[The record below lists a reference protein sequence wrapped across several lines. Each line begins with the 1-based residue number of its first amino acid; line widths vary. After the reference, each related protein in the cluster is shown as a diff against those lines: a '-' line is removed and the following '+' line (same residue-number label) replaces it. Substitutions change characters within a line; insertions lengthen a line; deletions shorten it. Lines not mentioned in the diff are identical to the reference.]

1 MSVGQRRDFYA
12 TLVTAKAGTRD
23 EAIRSSFASID
34 RARFLGPGPWKVFT
48 SLGYIETPSDDPA
61 FIYQD
66 VAVALAPERT
76 INNGEPSLHARCIAA
91 LAPKAGESVLHV
103 GAGTGYYTA
112 ILANLVGP
120 RGSVAGYEIEADLAE
135 RARENLADVP
145 QVSIRQRSA
154 IDPDLPPSDIIY
166 ANAGATHPPAEWLA
180 ALKPAGRL
188 LFPLS
193 GSQGAGVM
201 LLVTRGQDAGYAARI
216 VMGAA
221 FVPCIGAT
229 DDAEAKA
236 VTAALMRGG
245 HGAVR
250 SLVRNDEPDAS
261 AWVSGSGWWLSTAPP

>member
-1 MSVGQRRDFYA
+1 MSDGQQREFYA
-12 TLVTAKAGTRD
+12 TLVTAKGGTRD
-23 EAIRSSFASID
+23 EAIRSSFANTD
-34 RARFLGPGPWKVFT
+34 RAHFLGPGPWKVFT
-48 SLGYIETPSDDPA
+48 PRGYIETPGDDPA

-76 INNGEPSLHARCIAA
+76 INNGEPTLHARCLAA
-91 LAPKAGESVLHV
+91 VAPKVGESVLHV

-120 RGSVAGYEIEADLAE
+120 DGSVAGYEIEADLAE
-135 RARENLADVP
+135 RARGNHVDVP
-145 QVSIRQRSA
+145 QVSIRARSA
-154 IDPDLPPSDIIY
+154 IEPNPPPSDIIY
-166 ANAGATHPPAEWLA
+166 VNAGVTHPPAEWLR
-180 ALKPAGRL
+180 ALKPKGRL

-193 GSQGAGVM
+193 GAQGTGLM
-201 LLVTRGQDAGYAARI
+201 LLVTREQETSYAARI

-221 FVPCIGAT
+221 FIPCIGAT

-245 HGAVR
+245 HDAVR

-261 AWVSGSGWWLSTAPP
+261 AWVGGKGWWLSTAQP